1 MNEVLKDILR
11 ENEYFEEVKE
21 NTFVPKYLGLIIN
34 GVVIYEVNWLNIT
47 KKELILMNNLS
58 KDHPIS
64 SIILE
69 NLNSILIIT
78 EDGIK
83 EVL

>member
-11 ENEYFEEVKE
+11 ENEYFEEVEE